1 MVHGG
6 GSDVWTVWT
15 VWRTSMSERFVCSEE
30 MSSCELCVR
39 IIIAKRHFI
48 ASFQKGIFSQLTC
61 EPHIWV
67 VLACC
72 SMHHITARRSLRP
85 LPSTILNF
93 PTTTISDIKSTTAR
107 GLAQHINEAS
117 ACFHCAA
124 VTLYCF
130 RPRFTTA
137 LPNHEIS

>member
-1 MVHGG
+1 MVVVRMFGQFG
-6 GSDVWTVWT
+6 QCG
-15 VWRTSMSERFVCSEE
+15 ERQGLKDLFVVKRCQAVK
-30 MSSCELCVR
+30 CVT